1 MMWAEPEIAEKW
13 VEYTRNPTG
22 IRGNLQEPVLGLVDG
37 DVYGE
42 FLHDMEQQYST
53 LPMRNFRAPTYVFG
67 KGIPVGEEEFRTS
80 LALILEES
88 SRPRTITRQLKAK
101 DYYQTLVRRSQ
112 R

>member
-1 MMWAEPEIAEKW
+1 
-13 VEYTRNPTG
+13 
-22 IRGNLQEPVLGLVDG
+22 VLGLVDG

-80 LALILEES
+80 LALILEGK
-88 SRPRTITRQLKAK
+88 LKAK